1 MASRVIMFEMY
12 ATCPTTG
19 QLTYAGVGSTTKDRK
34 NAREVFVN
42 AKCPA
47 CGEHHDTLA
56 AGAWLEISLSF
67 PQGATSANEARQA
80 ETVAAPSGLRTA
92 A

>member
-1 MASRVIMFEMY
+1 MFEMY

-19 QLTYAGVGSTTKDRK
+19 QLTYAGVGSTATDRK
-34 NAREVFVN
+34 NAHEIFVN

-47 CGEHHDTLA
+47 CGAQHGALA
-56 AGAWLEISLSF
+56 ASAWLEISLTF
-67 PQGATSANEARQA
+67 PQGGAVANDVRQA
-80 ETVAAPSGLRTA
+80 ETAAAASGLRSA